1 MSASDPAEQ
10 DLWIFRDGKKTAAGP
25 DLVAELRRLIA
36 ACDHDRSAMLDAL
49 IEAGELEAAL
59 ADDGCADAP
68 SAARITDAL
77 ARALYTGD
85 LAAAKKGAAIL
96 NRIKVPETL
105 NVSPPEGFTYYAL
118 HPLDFANVLTRIPND
133 PGKCAIIGIRS
144 IGTTLSAVVLAALN
158 AAGNP
163 ATRITVRP
171 VGHPYSRSTEFSPEQ
186 LHWIQQN
193 LASQFL
199 VVDEGPGRSG
209 STFLSVAEALLRV
222 GIPRS
227 SITLIGSREPEVE
240 SLCARDGAARWQKF
254 RYIATAPA
262 VNGRYD
268 RCTYVGSGNWRQ
280 HLLPHGEPWPES
292 WTQMERLKFLSP
304 DEQRLYKFEGM
315 GVIGA
320 EARSRAFA
328 LADAGF
334 GPAAADDGD
343 GFLAYKLLRGARP
356 RPESMSTSLLDHM
369 ADYCAFRYANFAGH
383 TSVPTQLRDMLE
395 FNISREFGT
404 TVSLPDDAFCTEHT
418 VIADG
423 RMQPHEWI
431 ATGLNQFVKIDGVD
445 HGDNHFFP
453 GPCDIAWDLAGI
465 AVEWHLD
472 DPAVEFLTQRFRR
485 LSGADVSASL
495 LLYRLAYCVFRLGFC
510 KMAIS
515 TVKGSSEEHRLA
527 AAYDQYRAIAHSL
540 LPTGRQSVQESSPR
554 SSWNSL
560 EPLKSPKRAFAPTP

>member
-1 MSASDPAEQ
+1 MTAGTTLISKGALTASPNPELMSASDPAEQ

-118 HPLDFANVLTRIPND
+118 HPLDFANVLTRIPDD

-280 HLLPHGEPWPES
+280 HLL
-292 WTQMERLKFLSP
+292 
-304 DEQRLYKFEGM
+304 
-315 GVIGA
+315 
-320 EARSRAFA
+320 
-328 LADAGF
+328 
-334 GPAAADDGD
+334 
-343 GFLAYKLLRGARP
+343 
-356 RPESMSTSLLDHM
+356 SMSTSLLDHM